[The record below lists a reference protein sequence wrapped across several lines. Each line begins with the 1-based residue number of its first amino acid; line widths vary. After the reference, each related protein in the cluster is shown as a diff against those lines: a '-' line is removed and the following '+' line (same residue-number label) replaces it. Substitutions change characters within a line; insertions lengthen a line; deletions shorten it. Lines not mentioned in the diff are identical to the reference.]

1 MDGVYLLYFFVI
13 LRMNIILN
21 IQYMNN
27 FLILRVVV
35 LILIAVV
42 AACESPRDKELREEI
57 LAGEALIEE
66 ARKAYR
72 AGEFEVSI
80 ELIDSVRKVYPRAM
94 NAREEGILLK
104 DSVELAKVELDL
116 KSLEANGCMDAEL
129 WEETKRRLQFFVR
142 KLQYDKERREVH

>member
-1 MDGVYLLYFFVI
+1 
-13 LRMNIILN
+13 
-21 IQYMNN
+21 MNN
-27 FLILRVVV
+27 FLILKVVV

-104 DSVELAKVELDL
+104 DSVELAKAELDL
-116 KSLEANGCMDAEL
+116 KSLETNGCTDAEL